1 MSASTSIAT
10 AAGGVLVVTHV
21 IPAPQGAATQNSAEK
36 KKHREQL
43 LALGTVQIMI
53 GLAVFLFE
61 LAMIPDT
68 YTLGMYSGAFVWAP
82 LFDILS
88 GSLLVSAGTSMNKC
102 RVNGGVGLSV
112 VAAVAS
118 AAAASIYVLDAL
130 HVTGYLD
137 LEYNNTYYY
146 HHDYYY
152 SSYVTCGVSG
162 VLAVFSFLGFIVSI
176 CITGL
181 GYKASPQS
189 PDQQLFIMTNQS
201 HEAASQMSETTPTQG
216 TTPTYEA
223 PPIPETPPPSESD
236 YETLKPQE
244 YNTDIV

>member
-1 MSASTSIAT
+1 MSTSTSITT

-36 KKHREQL
+36 KNHREQL

-68 YTLGMYSGAFVWAP
+68 YTLGFNSGAFIWAP

-88 GSLLVSAGTSMNKC
+88 GSLMVSAGTSLNKC

-118 AAAASIYVLDAL
+118 GAAASIYVLDVL
-130 HVTGYLD
+130 DVTGYLFQRYD
-137 LEYNNTYYY
+137 SNHPHYYY
-146 HHDYYY
+146 HHNYYND
-152 SSYVTCGVSG
+152 SSVTV
-162 VLAVFSFLGFIVSI
+162 
-176 CITGL
+176 
-181 GYKASPQS
+181 
-189 PDQQLFIMTNQS
+189 
-201 HEAASQMSETTPTQG
+201 
-216 TTPTYEA
+216 
-223 PPIPETPPPSESD
+223 
-236 YETLKPQE
+236 KPQE
-244 YNTDIV
+244 YNTDITGVSLV